1 MSDIKY
7 SAILPQGWA
16 RARGYSYAV
25 RAEGRQTI
33 RIAGQ
38 VAVKDGAPKVDARL
52 DFGQQWELA
61 LSNVMALVR
70 EAGGA
75 AENITGLRVYV
86 TALKEFNA
94 ATAAVGEAWMRHMG
108 KHFPAM
114 TLVQVSA
121 LADPNAKVEIEGEAV
136 LA

>member
-1 MSDIKY
+1 MSDINY
-7 SAILPQGWA
+7 TAILPQGWA

-25 RAEGRQTI
+25 RAEGRRVVQ
-33 RIAGQ
+33 IAGQ
-38 VAVKDGAPKVDARL
+38 TANKDGAPKVDAAL
-52 DFGQQWELA
+52 DFGQQWYLSLENGVTLA
-61 LSNVMALVR
+61 R

-75 AENITGLRVYV
+75 AENITALRVYV
-86 TALKEFNA
+86 TNLQEFNTA
-94 ATAAVGEAWMRHMG
+94 AKAVGEAWMRRMG

-121 LADPNAKVEIEGEAV
+121 LVDPNAKVEIEAEAV